1 MIGLGYFLKT
11 RMKERKKYK
20 IIHKWSLG
28 KKTAQTAEER

>member
-1 MIGLGYFLKT
+1 MIILGYFLKIH
-11 RMKERKKYK
+11 MKGRKKYK